1 MCAYDSGEISID
13 HSSETEITPV
23 MNESTRSNAEP
34 IAVLDARPIP
44 ALPGTVVVGETVE
57 DLVEIMSSD
66 LLAHSLNC
74 VRSFG
79 DFHMALSG
87 GRTPVPFYR
96 HLMIDPVC
104 RGIPWRKTHLWQVA
118 ENIGGEDDDFADHW
132 SVVSEYLADHSG
144 VPNRQLHP
152 MRKNATTL
160 LEPNVYEA
168 DLRRILEWRE
178 RGHDRLDFV
187 LLGVDGSGVTAGLV
201 PECRKSLDENRLI
214 ISHRPVNG
222 EAAANWRR
230 SSTNDHGR
238 SDFGDNRITMS
249 YRLINS
255 ARFVA
260 VMATGNRKREII
272 RNLSSWYVSQTKI
285 SPNDPNGQFTQC
297 NDDFKWPVCG
307 VNPLSGM
314 LRWYLDR
321 SACPTE

>member
-1 MCAYDSGEISID
+1 MRIPADLSSIG
-13 HSSETEITPV
+13 TEITPV
-23 MNESTRSNAEP
+23 MNETKRSVGEP
-34 IAVLDARPIP
+34 IAIFPERPAP
-44 ALPGTVVVGETVE
+44 ALPGTVVVSDSVE
-57 DLVEIMSSD
+57 ELVETMSRD

-96 HLMIDPVC
+96 HLMIDPNC

-118 ENIGGEDDDFADHW
+118 ETISGGGDDDNDDFADHW

-144 VPNRQLHP
+144 IPNRQLHP
-152 MRKNATTL
+152 MRKDASTL
-160 LEPNVYEA
+160 LEPEAYEA
-168 DLRRILEWRE
+168 DLRRVLEWRE

-187 LLGVDGSGVTAGLV
+187 LLGVDESGTTAGLV
-201 PECRKSLDENRLI
+201 PEFRSSLGQDRLV
-214 ISHRPVNG
+214 ISHRLVNR
-222 EAAANWRR
+222 EAAESWRG
-230 SSTNDHGR
+230 SSRNDHGR
-238 SDFGDNRITMS
+238 SDFADDRITMT

-260 VMATGNRKREII
+260 VMVTGSRKREII
-272 RNLSSWYVSQTKI
+272 RKLSSWYVSQTKT
-285 SPNDPNGQFTQC
+285 SSNGSNRQIMHRD
-297 NDDFKWPVCG
+297 DDFKWPVCG
-307 VNPLSGM
+307 VKPLSGM